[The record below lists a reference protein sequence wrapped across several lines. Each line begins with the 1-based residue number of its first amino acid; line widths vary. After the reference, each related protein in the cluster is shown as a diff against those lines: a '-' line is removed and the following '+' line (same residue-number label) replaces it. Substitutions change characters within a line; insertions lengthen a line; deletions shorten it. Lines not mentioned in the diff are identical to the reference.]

1 MNSKWQN
8 RDRKLSQR
16 KSVRSQ
22 SRFFSSSLKNKD
34 KKKENKKRDQYY
46 QDDRDGY
53 DEELY

>member
-22 SRFFSSSLKNKD
+22 SRFFSGSLKNKD

-53 DEELY
+53 DEELD

>member
-22 SRFFSSSLKNKD
+22 SRFFSGSLKNKD
-34 KKKENKKRDQYY
+34 KKKENKKRDQNY

-53 DEELY
+53 DEELD

>member
-8 RDRKLSQR
+8 RDRKLSQL

-34 KKKENKKRDQYY
+34 KKKENKKRDQNY